1 MRRELIEDFFGR
13 EITFTGVKRDLELDL
28 RWDKVKNVIGP
39 RRAGKTWY
47 FFWLYNNL
55 RDPMYINFEDIAFRD
70 VTPEDFFKIIEI
82 FTEIMY
88 PPRTMLL
95 DEVQVVENWDI
106 MVRSLHDRR
115 YNVFVTGSSSK
126 LMPREISTRLR
137 GRSLTY
143 FLFPFSF
150 REFLRARY
158 GEVKYHSFEE
168 RGKILQ
174 YLQEYIKYGG
184 FPEVVLSENKDRI
197 LREYFNE
204 IFYRDF
210 VERHKIKSLN
220 FGRFLFE
227 FAFQNFSSE
236 ISIRKIKRFFGR
248 NISDTT
254 LYNYVDALEDT
265 LVVFFLD
272 RLSKKVY
279 MRKSWPRKIYVCD
292 VGISSILSFTENIG
306 KKMENILFIELMRRK
321 NVHPLREIYYWREIS
336 EGEKEV
342 DFVIKERDAI
352 LQLIQVTYATDMD
365 EIDRREISAL
375 IKASDL
381 LRCKNLVVIT
391 WALEDELEIKGYKIK
406 FIPLWKYL
414 LLS

>member
-88 PPRTMLL
+88 PPRTLLL